1 MTMMN
6 TAIQENEAVLQQIL
20 STCEASR
27 LLETKQFMQ
36 HGDTNVYDHCIAV
49 ARVSCLLAD
58 KMGLSVDR
66 GSLIRGALLHD
77 YFFYDWHV
85 PDPKHRLH
93 GFTHPKRALQNAMDD
108 FALTTVEQNMI
119 LRHMFPLTPIPPRC
133 LEGWVLCIAD
143 KFCSALET
151 GRFTENTFARCFYAG
166 QGKME

>member
-1 MTMMN
+1 MMN
-6 TAIQENEAVLQQIL
+6 TSSMQENEVVLQQIL
-20 STCEASR
+20 AACEASR

-36 HGDTNVYDHCIAV
+36 HGTTSVYQHCIAV

-58 KMGLSVDR
+58 NMGLSVNR
-66 GSLIRGALLHD
+66 ESLIRGALLHD

-85 PDPKHRLH
+85 PDPEHRLH

-119 LRHMFPLTPIPPRC
+119 LRHMFPLTPIPPAC

-143 KFCSALET
+143 KFCSTLET
-151 GRFTENTFARCFYAG
+151 ARITQNTFARAFYLG
-166 QGKME
+166 PGEME

>member
-1 MTMMN
+1 MMN
-6 TAIQENEAVLQQIL
+6 TSIQENEAVLQEIL
-20 STCEASR
+20 SACEAFR

-36 HGDTNVYDHCIAV
+36 HGDTNVYEHCIAV

-143 KFCSALET
+143 KVCSTLET
-151 GRFTENTFARCFYAG
+151 GRFTQNSFARGLYAELG
-166 QGKME
+166 EMQ